1 MKENGNKRTVTRT
14 FRGVNVNV
22 VIVDKPPKP
31 KPAPE
36 KKTKE
41 VWFGNLFTT
50 GMTKKTGIKQPD
62 EGLIAAKEYLK
73 RTFSSRQRADI
84 RHAPI
89 IDDHKSIVL
98 GEELDLG
105 DKLK

>member
-1 MKENGNKRTVTRT
+1 MEDNGNKRTVMRT

-36 KKTKE
+36 KKTNE
-41 VWFGNLFTT
+41 FYFGNLFTT
-50 GMTKKTGIKQPD
+50 GLKKKIGIKPG

-105 DKLK
+105 DKVK

>member
-1 MKENGNKRTVTRT
+1 MEDDGNNRTVMRT

-41 VWFGNLFTT
+41 FYFGNLFTT
-50 GMTKKTGIKQPD
+50 GLKKKIGIKPD
-62 EGLIAAKEYLK
+62 DGLIAAK
-73 RTFSSRQRADI
+73 
-84 RHAPI
+84 
-89 IDDHKSIVL
+89 
-98 GEELDLG
+98 
-105 DKLK
+105 

>member
-1 MKENGNKRTVTRT
+1 MKDDGNKRTVTRT
-14 FRGVNVNV
+14 FRGVDVNV

-41 VWFGNLFTT
+41 IYFGGLFT
-50 GMTKKTGIKQPD
+50 GLKKKIGIKPD

-105 DKLK
+105 DKVK

>member
-1 MKENGNKRTVTRT
+1 MTDGKRTVTRT
-14 FRGVNVNV
+14 FRGVSVNV
-22 VIVDKPPKP
+22 VLVDKHPKP
-31 KPAPE
+31 KPATE
-36 KKTKE
+36 RKTKE
-41 VWFGNLFTT
+41 VYYGNLFT
-50 GMTKKTGIKQPD
+50 GLTKKVCLKTDDGIIK
-62 EGLIAAKEYLK
+62 AKEYLK
-73 RTFSSRQRADI
+73 GAYSRRGRADA